1 MLGSA
6 GTNTFSWTIQQF
18 ATQVSIL
25 AQTLAEILAQV
36 NTFFEENCLPSS
48 CYIRLNRYPACPLA
62 SGLMPH
68 TDSAFLTILHQDQVR
83 GLQMLKDGKWFAV
96 KPNPDALI
104 IIIGDLFQAWS
115 NGVYKSVEHRVVT
128 NPKLERF
135 SMAYFFCPS
144 DGTVI
149 ESCIE
154 ASVYRKFNSGEY
166 RQQVREDVH
175 KLGYKIG
182 LPKFLIRRGTT

>member
-1 MLGSA
+1 M
-6 GTNTFSWTIQQF
+6 
-18 ATQVSIL
+18 
-25 AQTLAEILAQV
+25 
-36 NTFFEENCLPSS
+36 
-48 CYIRLNRYPACPLA
+48 
-62 SGLMPH
+62 
-68 TDSAFLTILHQDQVR
+68 
-83 GLQMLKDGKWFAV
+83 
-96 KPNPDALI
+96 
-104 IIIGDLFQAWS
+104 QAWS

-182 LPKFLIRRGTT
+182 LPKFLLSTGDKIVCMNMYHEFNFPTSTGT